1 MVSLLERAYR
11 SHRVEEKNMYEP
23 TQRGHAIPQGRL
35 SAKRALI
42 TGAASGIGRATA
54 LLFAEEGS
62 RVVLWDVNEEGL
74 NAVVEE
80 VSATSE
86 DILSATANVADE
98 SEVADAVDAIDTAWG
113 GLDVVVANAAVSFP
127 ADVPV
132 HELDIEVW
140 NRVIDVNLTGT
151 FLTCKYGVRSM
162 MKHGDGGSIVCVSSG
177 AAFKA
182 AAPTK
187 HAYSASKG
195 GIYSLSRVM
204 ARDYAEVGI
213 RVNSV
218 IPGFTDTPFVK
229 RAMARDETK
238 ARILS
243 RVPMGRPGGSEEVA
257 SMIAYLASDDASYS
271 TGGAFFVD
279 GGADAN

>member
-1 MVSLLERAYR
+1 MNELTE
-11 SHRVEEKNMYEP
+11 
-23 TQRGHAIPQGRL
+23 RGHASRPGRL
-35 SAKRALI
+35 SGKRALI

-54 LLFAEEGS
+54 LRFAAEGS
-62 RVVLWDVNEEGL
+62 RIVLWDINEEGL
-74 NAVVEE
+74 DALIDEISVTGADVL
-80 VSATSE
+80 T
-86 DILSATANVADE
+86 ATANVADE
-98 SEVADAVDAIDTAWG
+98 NEVAGAVDAIDTAWG

-140 NRVIDVNLTGT
+140 NRVINVNLTGT
-151 FLTCKYGVRSM
+151 FLTCKYGVRSIM
-162 MKHGDGGSIVCVSSG
+162 RHGSGGSIVCVSSG

-204 ARDYAEVGI
+204 ARDYADAGI

>member
-1 MVSLLERAYR
+1 MTRLEGKR
-11 SHRVEEKNMYEP
+11 S
-23 TQRGHAIPQGRL
+23 
-35 SAKRALI
+35 LI

-54 LLFAEEGS
+54 LRFAREGATLA
-62 RVVLWDVNEEGL
+62 LWDINEEWL
-74 NAVVEE
+74 TSVVDE
-80 VSATSE
+80 VSSMGSTVVAATV
-86 DILSATANVADE
+86 NVADE
-98 SEVADAVDAIDTAWG
+98 GEVADALGAITGVWG

-132 HELDIEVW
+132 HELDIEIW
-140 NRVIDVNLTGT
+140 NRVIAVNLTGT
-151 FLTCKYGVRSM
+151 FLTCKYGVRSILA
-162 MKHGDGGSIVCVSSG
+162 HGGGGSVICISSG
-177 AAFKA
+177 AAFEA

-187 HAYSASKG
+187 HAYTASKG

-204 ARDYAEVGI
+204 AKDYAPMGI
-213 RVNSV
+213 RVNAV

-229 RAMARDETK
+229 RAMARDATK
-238 ARILS
+238 ERILA
-243 RVPMGRPGGSEEVA
+243 RVPMGRPGEPEEVA